1 MSKVLLITN
10 IPAPYRVD
18 LFYYMQ
24 THQQTHEFFVIYTN
38 RNEDNRQWVI
48 DERKL
53 LQSTILES
61 KIIKTQGRRGC
72 ALPAYSAA
80 PDEGNHAHQS
90 GCGDC
95 VGVQP
100 VRAESIALV
109 QAPRQEVHPP
119 HGRHALLGAR
129 HRGACRNSCGISSSA
144 TPTRALPAAPKRRK
158 SCCTGAC
165 RSGKSSSV
173 C

>member
-48 DERKL
+48 DEHKL

-61 KIIKTQGRRGC
+61 K
-72 ALPAYSAA
+72 
-80 PDEGNHAHQS
+80 
-90 GCGDC
+90 
-95 VGVQP
+95 
-100 VRAESIALV
+100 
-109 QAPRQEVHPP
+109 
-119 HGRHALLGAR
+119 
-129 HRGACRNSCGISSSA
+129 SSS
-144 TPTRALPAAPKRRK
+144 TRAKGM
-158 SCCTGAC
+158 CTTC
-165 RSGKSSSV
+165 IFRST
-173 C
+173 